1 MPEPKNGMDKKN
13 MSRQKIPGKEKKA
26 GPGRRTGSSIPEKM
40 LADIQAWAAEKMESI
55 QRIDR
60 KRLLLM
66 NLPYAAAGYIFD
78 KSAWLYRHCLGE
90 SVAERACVLFMNF
103 SVAFEN
109 PFPSLHPRDLLIG
122 AAGAALVKTAVYM
135 KGKNAKKFRHG
146 KEYGSARW
154 GA

>member
-1 MPEPKNGMDKKN
+1 MGQHKYGKKKAG
-13 MSRQKIPGKEKKA
+13 RQKIPENGKKRLPELS
-26 GPGRRTGSSIPEKM
+26 TENSILGKM
-40 LADIQAWAAEKMESI
+40 LADIRAWAAEKMENL
-55 QRIDR
+55 QRMDM

-66 NLPYAAAGYIFD
+66 NLPYAAAVYIFD

-90 SVAERACVLFMNF
+90 SVAEKAGVLFMNF

-109 PFPSLHPRDLLIG
+109 PFPSLHPRDLFIG

-146 KEYGSARW
+146 EEYGSAR
-154 GA
+154 